1 MQVLK
6 VGNVGCHLDHAVE
19 AKVECLEANHVVH
32 HIRDG
37 LEDAGEGE
45 KEEDRKKRGRKESTF
60 GTMILM
66 TYIHIQIYTKT
77 GVGRPLPPH
86 NMDGHW

>member
-6 VGNVGCHLDHAVE
+6 VGNVRCYLDYTVE

-45 KEEDRKKRGRKESTF
+45 KEEVREGRGGRK
-60 GTMILM
+60 
-66 TYIHIQIYTKT
+66 
-77 GVGRPLPPH
+77 VP
-86 NMDGHW
+86 